1 MILKC
6 RQSYSWGK
14 TELFASE
21 YKTLNSIVTINL
33 LCFWFIKEC
42 NQWFGSSISS
52 TEILKKIGLELVA
65 TIGVLQNLV
74 ETLKFV
80 SKIRLHSTYIYLH
93 SYLFKRFQKISLQAI
108 EEKCVCSRQKYGGS
122 LHIPHHFETRSSSRE
137 IICRVF
143 ILHLIHSLLCIS
155 LF

>member
-1 MILKC
+1 M
-6 RQSYSWGK
+6 
-14 TELFASE
+14 FASE
-21 YKTLNSIVTINL
+21 NKTLNSIVAINL

-52 TEILKKIGLELVA
+52 TEILKKIGLKLVA
-65 TIGVLQNLV
+65 AIGGITNRISLQNLV